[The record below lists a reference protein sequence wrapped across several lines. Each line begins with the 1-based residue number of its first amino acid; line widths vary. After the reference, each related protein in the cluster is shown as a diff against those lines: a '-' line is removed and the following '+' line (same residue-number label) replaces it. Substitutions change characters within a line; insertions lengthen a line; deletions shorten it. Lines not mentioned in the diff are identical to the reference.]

1 MNKNLA
7 TVAYD
12 WALEALQSHCDEQ
25 GFGYA
30 EDDVAYDLVHG
41 MAELHKKDFIRYV
54 EEDHG
59 GHLDNCLMPG
69 LGDLLKDEGYDLA
82 DIWAEDS
89 EIPEEVTK
97 LIKEWLSRCLGTSGL
112 CYNFDSSYYELADNE

>member
-1 MNKNLA
+1 MNKNLSA
-7 TVAYD
+7 IARD

-41 MAELHKKDFIRYV
+41 MAEMHEKDFIRYV
-54 EEDHG
+54 EEEHG
-59 GHLDNCLMPG
+59 GHLDDSLMPG
-69 LGDLLKDEGYDLA
+69 LGDFLKDEGYDLA

-89 EIPEEVTK
+89 VVSEEVVILT
-97 LIKEWLSRCLGTSGL
+97 KEWLSRCLGTYDL
-112 CYNFDSSYYELADNE
+112 CYNFDTAYWELADNE

>member
-1 MNKNLA
+1 MNKNLSA
-7 TVAYD
+7 IARD

-41 MAELHKKDFIRYV
+41 MAEMHERDFVRYV
-54 EEDHG
+54 EEEHG
-59 GHLDNCLMPG
+59 GHLDDCLMPG
-69 LGDLLKDEGYDLA
+69 LTDFLKDKGYDLA
-82 DIWAEDS
+82 SIWAEDS

-97 LIKEWLSRCLGTSGL
+97 LTKEWLGRCLGTYDL
-112 CYNFDSSYYELADNE
+112 CYNFDTAYYELADNE